1 MLMNFLFFI
10 HSFHLNVS
18 FELMTD
24 AELFC
29 VIGYVLLNVY
39 RSACYL
45 LVEPRDFLNMFVEDA
60 AAVPT
65 GC

>member
-1 MLMNFLFFI
+1 
-10 HSFHLNVS
+10 
-18 FELMTD
+18 MTD
-24 AELFC
+24 AELLC

-45 LVEPRDFLNMFVEDA
+45 LVEPLDFLNMFVDDA